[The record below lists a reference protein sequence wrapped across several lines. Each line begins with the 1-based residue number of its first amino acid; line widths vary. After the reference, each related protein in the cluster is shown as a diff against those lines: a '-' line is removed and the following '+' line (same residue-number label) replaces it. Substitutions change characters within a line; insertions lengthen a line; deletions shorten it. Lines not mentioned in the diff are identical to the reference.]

1 MDGFTQFRY
10 LTSVRGYP
18 KIRVLFAGME
28 HSLVDVKE
36 KDTYMTIRRILA
48 ASLAA
53 MLTLGVS
60 PVMAQQASGIISGK
74 ATDEA
79 KQPYSD
85 YNVQLRDAKSGQ
97 VVGTALTLNPQ
108 GQFSFSNVEIS
119 RSLLVELVSKKQ
131 NNKVICTE
139 GPYTLTAQAA
149 SKTDVNIDCGKA
161 PAALWL
167 LAAGAGTAAALAIA
181 TRSASQ

>member
-1 MDGFTQFRY
+1 M
-10 LTSVRGYP
+10 
-18 KIRVLFAGME
+18 A
-28 HSLVDVKE
+28 
-36 KDTYMTIRRILA
+36 IRRIMA

-53 MLTLGVS
+53 MLVLGVS

-79 KQPYSD
+79 KQPYSN
-85 YNVQLRDAKSGQ
+85 YTVQLRDASTGQ
-97 VVGTALTLNPQ
+97 TVGPAVPLNPQ

-119 RSLLVELVSKKQ
+119 RKLLVELISTRQ

-139 GPYTLTAQAA
+139 GPFALTAQAA